1 MTSLENI
8 FEIGLEKDTNN
19 MIYLSIIYANNDQIY
34 MGAYDNSFSDKGRK
48 IVECAGN
55 IEECLEELYFKLNV
69 NEYDLK
75 KFNYN
80 FMVIYDKDTKDQGKN
95 LIRTLKEKI
104 EGKISGVEVKFKEV
118 IVDNRGFEKK
128 IQDINNEK
136 YILKNSEIK
145 KEYEIMPNYLKK
157 SQAKRLLEN
166 KMKNL

>member
-8 FEIGLEKDTNN
+8 FEIGLEKDMNN
-19 MIYLSIIYANNDQIY
+19 MIYLSVIYANNDQIY
-34 MGAYDNSFSDKGRK
+34 MGSYDNSFSDKGRK

-55 IEECLEELYFKLNV
+55 IEECLEELYFKLNI

-136 YILKNSEIK
+136 YILKDSEIK

>member
-8 FEIGLEKDTNN
+8 FEIGLEKDMNN
-19 MIYLSIIYANNDQIY
+19 MIYLSVIYANNDQIY

-55 IEECLEELYFKLNV
+55 IEECLEELYFKLNI

-95 LIRTLKEKI
+95 LINTLKEKI
-104 EGKISGVEVKFKEV
+104 EGKIPGVEVEFKEV

-128 IQDINNEK
+128 IQYINNEK
-136 YILKNSEIK
+136 YGLKDSEIK

>member
-1 MTSLENI
+1 M
-8 FEIGLEKDTNN
+8 
-19 MIYLSIIYANNDQIY
+19 
-34 MGAYDNSFSDKGRK
+34 
-48 IVECAGN
+48 
-55 IEECLEELYFKLNV
+55 
-69 NEYDLK
+69 
-75 KFNYN
+75 KF
-80 FMVIYDKDTKDQGKN
+80 T
-95 LIRTLKEKI
+95 
-104 EGKISGVEVKFKEV
+104 EV